1 MRLGR
6 SSVSTD
12 TGSAACENDKAT
24 LLCHAKPS
32 LQNLLLVISGVC
44 LGMVFVWAYLGLPTS
59 AAVRE
64 YILGLLGLAL
74 GCFLVCGGI
83 AHMVGMIFGYPRLRL
98 DSNHLIFVGVLG
110 RSWTLNLGE
119 LGKATV
125 FQSGRG
131 TWLAFFTLREE
142 RALAAA
148 GVLPKPNGSNAAK
161 YVPLFPFIGNNFQR
175 AQELADRINA
185 TRCNSVSREVDAS
198 DPEAAIKTI
207 EQRGRRRISMFLM
220 AILAISIFAILI

>member
-6 SSVSTD
+6 LSVSTN
-12 TGSAACENDKAT
+12 TGSVACENDKAT

-32 LQNLLLVISGVC
+32 LGNLLLVIIGVC
-44 LGMVFVWAYLGLPTS
+44 LGIVFVWAYLGLPAS

-64 YILGLLGLAL
+64 YILGLLVLAL
-74 GCFLVCGGI
+74 GAFLVCGGI
-83 AHMVGMIFGYPRLRL
+83 AYVVGAIFGYPRLKL
-98 DSNHLIFVGVLG
+98 DSNHLIFVGILG
-110 RSWTLNLGE
+110 RSLTLNLGE

-142 RALAAA
+142 RALTAT
-148 GVLPKPNGSNAAK
+148 GDLPKPNGSNAAK

-185 TRCNSVSREVDAS
+185 TRCNSASREVDAS

-207 EQRGRRRISMFLM
+207 EQRGRRRISMFVM